1 MYGKKKQEFSKTFHF
16 ERLNVIEKVIKT
28 KDVKIN
34 NWGINMLKCVT
45 IEVFEHERNE
55 LAI

>member
-34 NWGINMLKCVT
+34 N
-45 IEVFEHERNE
+45 
-55 LAI
+55 